1 MLVTR
6 TWCPRPPPPHHL
18 YNNTNCP
25 PNHGTGFTWIFV
37 VPFPQGKQYLSL
49 FPEVEIMKS
58 TTASAVTNRLDRIF
72 AVHGIPSE
80 IYSDNGPLFA
90 SDAMKQFM
98 RDHGINHH
106 LVTPHWP
113 QANREVESFMKPLGK
128 AVKAAKM
135 EGKDWE
141 AELQYFLF
149 AYRTTPHCTTG
160 VAPSQLLFNREVCT
174 NISTIAKFVRT
185 FQLL

>member
-1 MLVTR
+1 MDF
-6 TWCPRPPPPHHL
+6 C
-18 YNNTNCP
+18 
-25 PNHGTGFTWIFV
+25 G
-37 VPFPQGKQYLSL
+37 PFPTRETLLVVVDSYLK

-58 TTASAVTNRLDRIF
+58 ITASAFTNRLDRIF

-80 IYSDNGPLFA
+80 IYSDNDPPFA

-113 QANREVESFMKPLGK
+113 QANGKAESFMKPLGK
-128 AVKAAKM
+128 AVKAVKM
-135 EGKDWE
+135 EGKDWK
-141 AELQYFLF
+141 AVLQYFLL

-160 VAPSQLLFNREVCT
+160 VPPSQLLFNCKVST
-174 NISTIAKFVRT
+174 NIPTVVKEGDIDSKILHEQARINT
-185 FQLL
+185 